1 MKKILCGILLFGM
14 LLSLFT
20 ACGADKKDKNEAPD
34 TDAGTNETPGDEN
47 GNENQTPGSETIGE
61 EGSESVYE
69 DTDPISLNIGSYN
82 IANGK
87 VVGHNFA
94 KLAKDI
100 LGAKLDI
107 VGFQEVDQFCNR
119 SGNVDTMKTLSE
131 LTGYKYYYF
140 SKAINIGGD
149 PAKYGQDGEYGTGI
163 LSKYPITF
171 EETTQLASG
180 GYEQRVLGHAV
191 IQVEDAE
198 VHFFNAHL
206 TYNTLNV
213 RKAQME
219 AIEEKVWE
227 YDYCLLTGDFNIEAL
242 EEFATIGSLTGVSNE
257 DNPLHS
263 YWKEETPPW
272 PTECL
277 DNIMYSSYFK
287 LLDCGVVNDRKHSDH
302 YMIWAEFEVK

>member
-1 MKKILCGILLFGM
+1 MKKVLSLILIFAM
-14 LLSLFT
+14 LLSTVLLV
-20 ACGADKKDKNEAPD
+20 ACDDNAPD
-34 TDAGTNETPGDEN
+34 NGEQDQGNETPENPEKPEDGKGEGDEN
-47 GNENQTPGSETIGE
+47 NKQE
-61 EGSESVYE
+61 EPDV
-69 DTDPISLNIGSYN
+69 LKLKIGSFN
-82 IANGK
+82 IANGAY
-87 VVGHNFA
+87 VSHNLK
-94 KLAKDI
+94 KLADDI
-100 LGAKLDI
+100 KEFDLDI
-107 VGFQEVDQFCNR
+107 VGLQEVDRFASR
-119 SGNVDTMKTLSE
+119 SQYLDTMKKLSE